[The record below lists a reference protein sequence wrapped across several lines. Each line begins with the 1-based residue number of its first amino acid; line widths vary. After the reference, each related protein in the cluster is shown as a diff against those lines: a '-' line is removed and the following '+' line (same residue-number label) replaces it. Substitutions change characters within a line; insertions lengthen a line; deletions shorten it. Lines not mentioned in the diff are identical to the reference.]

1 MRTKG
6 ALGSVPISLAI
17 LNSVLKP
24 NATVM
29 VSKKFAENILALC
42 SNTEAQDAVIKNL
55 TDSEE
60 AESPISVESY

>member
-1 MRTKG
+1 MRTIG

-42 SNTEAQDAVIKNL
+42 GDAKAQDAAIKNL
-55 TDSEE
+55 PDSEE
-60 AESPISVESY
+60 AESPIAVESY

>member
-6 ALGSVPISLAI
+6 ALGSVPISLAT

-29 VSKKFAENILALC
+29 VSKKFAENILALVG
-42 SNTEAQDAVIKNL
+42 NNEAEVETL
-55 TDSEE
+55 PESEE
-60 AESPISVESY
+60 IAIPISVESY